1 MNFLRD
7 LPDDNGKQ
15 SGKIVVN
22 VTEVTSLT
30 RWTLLF
36 LHQLSSVNFVQ
47 RDREKFSQALR
58 VECLLWVLFH
68 EANKKRDGLLLEA
81 KRLQNKLMDSDNN
94 SDEKEDP
101 G

>member
-1 MNFLRD
+1 MNLTFLA
-7 LPDDNGKQ
+7 
-15 SGKIVVN
+15 
-22 VTEVTSLT
+22 LT
-30 RWTLLF
+30 I

-47 RDREKFSQALR
+47 GDHEKFSQALR
-58 VECLLWVLFH
+58 VECLLWVIFH

-94 SDEKEDP
+94 SDEKEAR